1 MRRLESRESII
12 IEDIPRK
19 HPLYPVEDR
28 TRNQL
33 CEKLLDVIKDSV
45 VTFRP
50 SKSLSCLQSIQ
61 SPSESCNIF
70 PHPSKQDAI
79 NLREPS
85 AEIDIVISG
94 GGLKGYFMTGCS
106 HILLHELTKQNIRIS
121 RVAGASAGAWVGLFM
136 LTNFGTEN
144 WLETYYKCKERSGM
158 FMHDAYDDIWPWVN
172 SCMPDNAWE
181 LCSGRLFISI
191 TEVTCFGF
199 KNHIIS
205 EFSSN
210 RDLFDACLA
219 SSTVPFISLRT
230 AFRKYRDMW
239 VLDGGITNNTP
250 VFTDN
255 LHRQLVFRLSDVFY
269 PGKLLINPNGKSV
282 IW

>member
-1 MRRLESRESII
+1 MRRLESRESINI
-12 IEDIPRK
+12 DEIPRK
-19 HPLYPVEDR
+19 HPLYPIEDR
-28 TRNQL
+28 KRNEL
-33 CEKLLDVIKDSV
+33 CERLLDVIKDSV
-45 VTFRP
+45 VTFKP
-50 SKSLSCLQSIQ
+50 SQSLSCLQSIETTSSFSSSYV
-61 SPSESCNIF
+61 SPSRTNAVNI
-70 PHPSKQDAI
+70 K
-79 NLREPS
+79 EPV
-85 AEIDIVISG
+85 AEIDVVVSG

-106 HILLHELTKQNIRIS
+106 HILMSELTKQNIRIS

-144 WLETYYKCKERSGM
+144 WLETYYKCKERPGM

-181 LCSGRLFISI
+181 ICSGRLFISI
-191 TEVTCFGF
+191 TEVTLLGF

-205 EFSSN
+205 EFTSN

-219 SSTVPFISLRT
+219 SSTVPFISLST
-230 AFRKYRDMW
+230 AMRKYRGMW
-239 VLDGGITNNTP
+239 VVDGGLTNNTP

-269 PGKLLINPNGKSV
+269 PGKLLINPHGELN
-282 IW
+282 